1 MLSPKPRLL
10 RAHQVPESYRE
21 LGILSGYRPPR
32 SSASECLLSLFGMNN
47 ETLNI
52 WTHLV
57 PAGYFLWLLLA
68 RLRDLGADAGAG
80 PFLAYLG
87 TCALYPLASSAAHT
101 FGAMGGRGRHRAY
114 CCDYAALSL
123 YSLGSALAYSAY
135 AFPPEWLG
143 STFHGFYV
151 PVAVFNSVLSTGLSC
166 YSRWDPTA
174 PGIWGGGFGSRVRPA
189 GRLGRGNREFFP
201 LGNAEESAM
210 GMWDSGRSLG
220 SGKFQRGFMESWDGL
235 DWEGTWRRS
244 RSAIPG
250 FWRSCGIPRASQGI
264 PCGIPG
270 VPQYIP
276 CGIPSVSQ
284 VEFPVLP
291 SLSRVEFLESHV
303 KFPVYPMWNS
313 QCFPCGIPS
322 VSQHIPNG
330 ILSVCHVEF
339 PVLPILCH
347 VEFLMYHSVESS
359 VCHVEFPVLA
369 ILCRVEFLMY
379 HSVEFLE
386 SHVEFPVFSRFLEAE
401 RPCLSKASRT
411 LAFVYPYIFD
421 SIPVFYRVSIPQN
434 PGKFQLPQPGI
445 IWENSSQLGV

>member
-166 YSRWDPTA
+166 YSR
-174 PGIWGGGFGSRVRPA
+174 
-189 GRLGRGNREFFP
+189 
-201 LGNAEESAM
+201 
-210 GMWDSGRSLG
+210 
-220 SGKFQRGFMESWDGL
+220 
-235 DWEGTWRRS
+235 
-244 RSAIPG
+244 
-250 FWRSCGIPRASQGI
+250 
-264 PCGIPG
+264 
-270 VPQYIP
+270 
-276 CGIPSVSQ
+276 
-284 VEFPVLP
+284 
-291 SLSRVEFLESHV
+291 
-303 KFPVYPMWNS
+303 
-313 QCFPCGIPS
+313 
-322 VSQHIPNG
+322 
-330 ILSVCHVEF
+330 
-339 PVLPILCH
+339 
-347 VEFLMYHSVESS
+347 
-359 VCHVEFPVLA
+359 
-369 ILCRVEFLMY
+369 
-379 HSVEFLE
+379 
-386 SHVEFPVFSRFLEAE
+386 FLEAE

-421 SIPVFYRVSIPQN
+421 SIPVFYRVTFWGCGTHLAHPN
-434 PGKFQLPQPGI
+434 PHGTPVEFPWNFRGISVEFSAFSVAGHSHQVFHVCGILGTLFQLEAVSRDMEERRGRFPLPSSLETFGSLGVGAAASLAILGICFRSLRPQPLPR
-445 IWENSSQLGV
+445 EKSH